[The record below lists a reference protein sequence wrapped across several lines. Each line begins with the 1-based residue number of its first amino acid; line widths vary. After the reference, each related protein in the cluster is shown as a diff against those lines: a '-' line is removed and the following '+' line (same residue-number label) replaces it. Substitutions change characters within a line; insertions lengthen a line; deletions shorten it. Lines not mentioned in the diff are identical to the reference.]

1 LLAAAACFFVR
12 ADSNCVFF
20 FGFLMSV
27 VGKAGIAKHEVRAN
41 AAQLLRA
48 GFGTEE
54 KGSRSVCVC
63 VHVVHSM

>member
-1 LLAAAACFFVR
+1 M
-12 ADSNCVFF
+12 FF